1 MPHPAN
7 LLVQSGPVTPART
20 RPAGALGDHL
30 AAYGDRTALLGYGA
44 GPGLT
49 YADLAER
56 VRGFAARL
64 GSTRR
69 LVLVEGANHAD
80 ALVAYLGAI
89 EAGCPVLLTGSAAA
103 PGLAAA
109 YDPDVSW
116 SVDHGLREHRADP
129 AVALHDD
136 LALLLS
142 TSGTTGSPKLVRLS
156 HANVLA
162 NARAIVDYLE
172 LTDRDVAP
180 TVLPMHYCYG
190 LSVVHTHLLAG
201 ASLLLTE
208 DSVVDAS
215 FWEDVRRYGA
225 TSLAGVPYTFEL
237 LDRVGFADMDLP
249 RLRYVSQAGGRLAPE
264 DVRRYA
270 RLGRTRGWD
279 LFVMYGQTEATARMA
294 YLPPLLT
301 EAAPGTIGI
310 PVAGGSFT
318 IEPLPERPIAGPA
331 EPEVGELVYH
341 GPNVMLGYAETPA
354 DLALGRTV
362 TELRTGD
369 IGHQREDGLFEIVGR
384 RSRVAKVFGLRL
396 DLDHVEKV
404 LASRGVVAAAA
415 DGDDRLVLAVCSGA
429 APVDTARVT
438 RLVDDELGLPP
449 SGLRLV
455 TPAEMPRLPNGKTD
469 YRAVL
474 ALAEAE
480 AAPVTPVTDKAD
492 QVDVVALVG
501 GLLRRPDATAADT
514 FVGLG
519 GDSLSYV
526 EVSMRLE
533 HALGSV
539 PADWP
544 RRPLGELAALGGPG
558 AGAGRRGRRV
568 ESGVL
573 LRAASIVAIV
583 GTHANLFALAGGAHV
598 LLGVLGF
605 NFARFH
611 LGHDRSERTRIVARA
626 AARIAVPSMIV
637 IGLVSLWTPG
647 LGWRQALLLNG
658 VIGPNGWT
666 EPAWHYWFIEAAVL
680 LMLAT
685 TALLA
690 IPVVDR
696 WARRWPFWT
705 PYVVCLLG
713 LLTRFQVV
721 GATGGDEVHRA
732 HVVFWLFALGWATAQ
747 ATRWWQRLLLSAVV
761 LGSLPGFFDDP
772 HREVVVMLGL
782 LFLVWVPAVRLP
794 ALAVR
799 GVGALAAASMWIYLL
814 HWQAYPW
821 FEHSFP
827 LLATAL
833 GLGIGLLGWRAS
845 ERARVAWARRTS
857 R

>member
-1 MPHPAN
+1 M
-7 LLVQSGPVTPART
+7 
-20 RPAGALGDHL
+20 
-30 AAYGDRTALLGYGA
+30 
-44 GPGLT
+44 
-49 YADLAER
+49 
-56 VRGFAARL
+56 
-64 GSTRR
+64 
-69 LVLVEGANHAD
+69 
-80 ALVAYLGAI
+80 
-89 EAGCPVLLTGSAAA
+89 
-103 PGLAAA
+103 
-109 YDPDVSW
+109 
-116 SVDHGLREHRADP
+116 
-129 AVALHDD
+129 
-136 LALLLS
+136 LLS

-172 LTDRDVAP
+172 LTERDVAP

-190 LSVVHTHLLAG
+190 LSVVHSHLLAG

-215 FWEDVRRYGA
+215 FWADVRRHGA

-237 LDRVGFADMDLP
+237 LDRVGFADMELP
-249 RLRYVSQAGGRLAPE
+249 QLRYLSQAGGRLAPE

-270 RLGRTRGWD
+270 RLGRERGWD

-294 YLPPLLT
+294 YLPPLLAET
-301 EAAPGTIGI
+301 APGTIGI

-318 IEPLPERPIAGPA
+318 IEPLPERPLAGPSD
-331 EPEVGELVYH
+331 PEVGELVYH
-341 GPNVMLGYAETPA
+341 GPNVMLGYAESPA

-369 IGHQREDGLFEIVGR
+369 IGHQREDGLFEVVGR

-396 DLDHVEKV
+396 DLDHVEQV
-404 LASRGVVAAAA
+404 LAARGVVAAAA
-415 DGDDRLVLAVCSGA
+415 DGDGRLVLAICSGA

-438 RLVDDELGLPP
+438 RLVRDELGLPP

-455 TPAEMPRLPNGKTD
+455 TPTEMPRLPNGKTD
-469 YRAVL
+469 YRAVR
-474 ALAEAE
+474 ALAEAPV
-480 AAPVTPVTDKAD
+480 APVRDE
-492 QVDVVALVG
+492 VDVVALVG
-501 GLLRRPDATAADT
+501 GLLRRPDATASDT

-526 EVSMRLE
+526 EVSLRLE
-533 HALGSV
+533 QALGSV

-544 RRPLGELAALGGPG
+544 QRPLGELGALGDGSTK
-558 AGAGRRGRRV
+558 RGRRV
-568 ESGVL
+568 ETGVL
-573 LRAASIVAIV
+573 LRALGIVAIV

-611 LGHDRSERTRIVARA
+611 LGTDRTERTRHVARA
-626 AARIAVPSMIV
+626 VARIAVPSMLV
-637 IGLVSLWTPG
+637 IATVSLWTPG

-658 VIGPNGWT
+658 VIGPNGWA
-666 EPAWHYWFIEAAVL
+666 EPAWHYWFIEAAVT
-680 LMLAT
+680 LMLAA

-705 PYVVCLLG
+705 PYALCLLG
-713 LLTRFQVV
+713 LLTRFEVV
-721 GATGGDEVHRA
+721 AAPSGDEIHRA

-747 ATRWWQRLLLSAVV
+747 ATRSWQRLLLSAVV
-761 LGSLPGFFDDP
+761 VGSLPGFFDDP
-772 HREVVVMLGL
+772 HREVVVMIGL

-794 ALAVR
+794 TLAAR
-799 GVGALAAASMWIYLL
+799 AVGALAAASMWIYLL

-821 FEHSFP
+821 FEDSFP

-833 GLGIGLLGWRAS
+833 GLGIGLLGWQVG
-845 ERARVAWARRTS
+845 ERARAAWVRRTA